1 MVAADDGP
9 PDARVGDAGHAD
21 GPRARGDGETAG
33 GYLLAGKSLLWL
45 HFASLGYVVHWL
57 GDSLDGTLARVRDIR
72 REKYGFFVD
81 HQADAVSATIIF
93 VGLGLGPLMRV
104 EFALAILTGFLLMMN
119 LVNMVE
125 IARGVFKISFWGGGP
140 TELRIVM
147 ILVNTAIWALGNPTR
162 TLFGMEWTAF
172 DLFALGA
179 IPFVYVLYLSSAA
192 RETLLISKLD
202 PRPEPGQGRDGV
214 TNRPPSGGGVRSQR
228 VIMGREGSRWRPP
241 RFPQASRP
249 QVFPRPGRGTSRAS
263 GRCPSASRGRSP

>member
-1 MVAADDGP
+1 MQLLPLHDPMPAPTSETPPPAGGPVATPRVNDTFVARFEKWALP
-9 PDARVGDAGHAD
+9 KMARRMPAWVTPDTLTLLALVGTAMM
-21 GPRARGDGETAG
+21 AG

-45 HFASLGYVVHWL
+45 HFASLGFVVHWF

-81 HQADAVSATIIF
+81 HQADAVSAAAIF
-93 VGLGLGPLMRV
+93 VGLGLGPLMRI

-147 ILVNTAIWALGNPTR
+147 ILVNTVIFALGNPTR
-162 TLFGMEWTAF
+162 TLWGAEWTAF
-172 DLFALGA
+172 DLFALVA

-192 RETLLISKLD
+192 RELVLIGKLD
-202 PRPEPGQGRDGV
+202 PRPEPGE
-214 TNRPPSGGGVRSQR
+214 NR
-228 VIMGREGSRWRPP
+228 E
-241 RFPQASRP
+241 A
-249 QVFPRPGRGTSRAS
+249 
-263 GRCPSASRGRSP
+263 